1 MSRVAIA
8 SLVLGLVTAVEAG
21 DGRSLF
27 GERCAGCH
35 GATGA
40 GDGPAAAAFDP
51 PPRNFRDAAF
61 WRDRSGANIRRV
73 VREGKPGTLM
83 PPFAG
88 TLSDAEIDAVV
99 SYVESFRPAAR

>member
-1 MSRVAIA
+1 VRLAIGLLA
-8 SLVLGLVTAVEAG
+8 LGLVTPAAAV
-21 DGRSLF
+21 DGRGLF
-27 GERCAGCH
+27 AERCAGCH
-35 GATGA
+35 GATGG

-51 PPRNFRDAAF
+51 PPRNFRDDAF
-61 WRDRSGANIRRV
+61 WRGRTAADIRRV

-99 SYVESFRPAAR
+99 GYVESLRPAPR

>member
-1 MSRVAIA
+1 VIRLAVVAVVVGLA
-8 SLVLGLVTAVEAG
+8 SVAPAV
-21 DGRSLF
+21 DGRALY
-27 GERCAGCH
+27 GERCSACH

-51 PPRNFRDAAF
+51 RPRNFRDEAF
-61 WRDRSGANIRRV
+61 WRGRTAADLGKV

-83 PPFAG
+83 PPFTG

-99 SYVESFRPAAR
+99 GYLESFRPAAH